1 MIAQPQPFDID
12 TIRYVIGQAESL
24 EEILG
29 GIDADRLGPDFQ
41 KAKDAA
47 YTLRRYLE
55 IELTQYT
62 DHDDQS

>member
-1 MIAQPQPFDID
+1 MIAGQPNTYDID
-12 TIRYVIGQAESL
+12 TIRYVISQATSL

-29 GIDADRLGPDFQ
+29 GVDADRLGPDFQ
-41 KAKDAA
+41 KAKDSA

-62 DHDDQS
+62 DEDE